1 MFSGLGGIHPPSQ
14 SREGPAQRGQGL
26 RETIRRYGSS
36 LALQVGAGRRT
47 SQSSLGSLSQLNGG
61 GLWQRPGGD
70 RGSIASSTLR
80 ACRATGLNQNN
91 EETSTLAADP
101 PPKRRLTI
109 GHLMGLSQSQAL
121 EPTQLESTNPGPT
134 LSLEAEPTPSLTD
147 TIPPTLPPSPPTR
160 HGGKGRK
167 LTVQS
172 QATVQLPALTQK
184 TSSSSLMHINEA
196 ADEDNPMMLDMGTQM
211 SACRG
216 GYDSVESLNEGSV
229 APDAKPKEKGKDAA
243 GQDMSLSQASTDIST
258 SQVIE
263 AVNESRD
270 FIDQRL
276 GEAHNELKNDIEAAA
291 REIVAEAMAEES
303 AKLKASFT
311 QVVADS
317 SAELRSEFRAAQE
330 KLHLRLKALGIEIE
344 AIHTTAR
351 QPDVMRELDRLK
363 GIEITCEETKSRL
376 DQIETTWA
384 ERFKAIENRAG
395 AVVMDAPRTPPRA
408 TTGSRVLTTEQN
420 APQRRSA
427 NVLST
432 FGDEIGREARRP
444 IVAAARPSTARSAGR
459 MSLLG
464 SAAALRVAL
473 PVAERRRSSRIQ
485 ALAERNE
492 KASQDLPTAD
502 PEYSTASVY

>member
-14 SREGPAQRGQGL
+14 SREGAQRGQGL
-26 RETIRRYGSS
+26 RDTIRRYGSS

-80 ACRATGLNQNN
+80 ACRSTGLNQNN
-91 EETSTLAADP
+91 E
-101 PPKRRLTI
+101 
-109 GHLMGLSQSQAL
+109 SQAL

-184 TSSSSLMHINEA
+184 TSSTSLMHINEA
-196 ADEDNPMMLDMGTQM
+196 VDEDNPMMLDMGTQM

-216 GYDSVESLNEGSV
+216 GCDSAETLKIHEGS
-229 APDAKPKEKGKDAA
+229 EA
-243 GQDMSLSQASTDIST
+243 GGQAEREGFSRSSHNQASTDIST

-311 QVVADS
+311 QVVAES
-317 SAELRSEFRAAQE
+317 SAELRSEFKAAQE

-344 AIHTTAR
+344 AIHTCA
-351 QPDVMRELDRLK
+351 QQQDVMRELDRLK

-395 AVVMDAPRTPPRA
+395 AVVMDEPRTPPRA
-408 TTGSRVLTTEQN
+408 TTATRMLTTEQN

-432 FGDEIGREARRP
+432 CGDEIGREARRP
-444 IVAAARPSTARSAGR
+444 IVAAARPSTARSEGR
-459 MSLLG
+459 VSLLG
-464 SAAALRVAL
+464 SAAGLRVAL

-502 PEYSTASVY
+502 PEYSTASVH

>member
-1 MFSGLGGIHPPSQ
+1 
-14 SREGPAQRGQGL
+14 
-26 RETIRRYGSS
+26 
-36 LALQVGAGRRT
+36 
-47 SQSSLGSLSQLNGG
+47 
-61 GLWQRPGGD
+61 
-70 RGSIASSTLR
+70 
-80 ACRATGLNQNN
+80 
-91 EETSTLAADP
+91 
-101 PPKRRLTI
+101 
-109 GHLMGLSQSQAL
+109 MGLSQSQAL

-196 ADEDNPMMLDMGTQM
+196 VDEDNPMMLDMGTQM

-216 GYDSVESLNEGSV
+216 GYDSVEGLNEGSV

-291 REIVAEAMAEES
+291 REIVAEAVAEES

-317 SAELRSEFRAAQE
+317 SAELRSEFKAAQE

-351 QPDVMRELDRLK
+351 QQDVMRELDRLK

-376 DQIETTWA
+376 NQIETTWA
-384 ERFKAIENRAG
+384 ERFEAIENRAG
-395 AVVMDAPRTPPRA
+395 AVVVDAPRTPPRVTTA
-408 TTGSRVLTTEQN
+408 TRMLTTEQN

-444 IVAAARPSTARSAGR
+444 IVAAARPSTARSEGR
-459 MSLLG
+459 VSLLG
-464 SAAALRVAL
+464 SAAALRVTL

-492 KASQDLPTAD
+492 KASQDLPTVA
-502 PEYSTASVY
+502 PEIIPQPKTKPKAKAKAKGRPKGRPRGKAKAKDAKATAVSELETTVAVEQCREVVPRPAVATAEPRLSLLKRRRRALVGEA

>member
-1 MFSGLGGIHPPSQ
+1 
-14 SREGPAQRGQGL
+14 
-26 RETIRRYGSS
+26 
-36 LALQVGAGRRT
+36 
-47 SQSSLGSLSQLNGG
+47 
-61 GLWQRPGGD
+61 
-70 RGSIASSTLR
+70 
-80 ACRATGLNQNN
+80 
-91 EETSTLAADP
+91 
-101 PPKRRLTI
+101 
-109 GHLMGLSQSQAL
+109 MGLSQSQAL

-184 TSSSSLMHINEA
+184 TSSTSLMHINEA
-196 ADEDNPMMLDMGTQM
+196 VDEDNPMMLDMGTQM

-216 GYDSVESLNEGSV
+216 GCDSAETLKIHEGSE
-229 APDAKPKEKGKDAA
+229 AEAKPKGKDSA
-243 GQDMSLSQASTDIST
+243 GQAISLSQASTDIST

-311 QVVADS
+311 QVVAES
-317 SAELRSEFRAAQE
+317 SAELRSEFKAAQE

-344 AIHTTAR
+344 AIHTCA
-351 QPDVMRELDRLK
+351 QQQDVMRELDRLK

-395 AVVMDAPRTPPRA
+395 AVVMDEPRTPPRA
-408 TTGSRVLTTEQN
+408 TTATRMLTTEQN

-432 FGDEIGREARRP
+432 CGDEIGREARRP
-444 IVAAARPSTARSAGR
+444 IVAAARPSTARSEGR
-459 MSLLG
+459 VSLLG
-464 SAAALRVAL
+464 SAAGLRVAL

-492 KASQDLPTAD
+492 KASQDLPTVA
-502 PEYSTASVY
+502 PEMNPQPKTKPKAKAKAKGRPKGRPRGKAKAKDAKATAVSELETTVAVEQCREVVPQQPAVTTAEPRLSLLKRRRRALVGEA